1 MKEIGLSPNAHIY
14 NVMLSSFCRERDI
27 KMVKQL
33 LQEIIKARIELN
45 CRTFMRVSCLQLTC
59 RKREDPDENIDAE
72 IDLALRQ
79 AQSLFLDC
87 NEFGDDRPLSCCSF
101 SHDGNLLATC
111 ALSGVA
117 KIWSMPKVDKVS
129 ALKGHTKRLI
139 EVELSPVQNHLA
151 TASADRTARL
161 WNSDGSLLNTF
172 EGHLDHLAR
181 ISFYPSGKYLARP
194 VLIRHETVGHR
205 YGSRVASSRRSILA
219 FEGHVNPVLG
229 ISFSPHGFHFETT
242 GEENTCL
249 IWGLRKKRSLYT
261 IPVHSN
267 LVSQVKF
274 EPQQGYL
281 LLTGSYDMRFGLAK
295 TLSL

>member
-1 MKEIGLSPNAHIY
+1 MKELGLSPNAHIY

-33 LQEIIKARIELN
+33 LQEIIEARIELN
-45 CRTFMRVSCLQLTC
+45 YRTFMRVSCLQLTC
-59 RKREDPDENIDAE
+59 RKRDDPDENIDAE

-87 NEFGDDRPLSCCSF
+87 NEFGDDKPLSCCSF

-111 ALSGVA
+111 GQGFCLE
-117 KIWSMPKVDKVS
+117 
-129 ALKGHTKRLI
+129 GHTKRLI

-151 TASADRTARL
+151 TASADWPARL

-205 YGSRVASSRRSILA
+205 YGSRVASSRRS
-219 FEGHVNPVLG
+219 
-229 ISFSPHGFHFETT
+229 
-242 GEENTCL
+242 
-249 IWGLRKKRSLYT
+249 K
-261 IPVHSN
+261 
-267 LVSQVKF
+267 
-274 EPQQGYL
+274 
-281 LLTGSYDMRFGLAK
+281 
-295 TLSL
+295 